1 MSDNM
6 LATKLTENEQFAHVL
21 ATLFGLMAIPMI
33 IKPIDTT
40 VDKVM
45 ETSISKVIHGKI
57 KTPEDASAAF
67 MTSMGSFSVP
77 PIMYSLASY
86 IKSV

>member
-1 MSDNM
+1 
-6 LATKLTENEQFAHVL
+6 
-21 ATLFGLMAIPMI
+21 
-33 IKPIDTT
+33 
-40 VDKVM
+40 VM

-57 KTPEDASAAF
+57 KTPEDASSAF